1 MSSKLPLPELLLIDK
16 PRGVSSFGVIREL
29 RRRTGVRKFGHAGT
43 LDPLATGLMLI
54 GVNQGTKLLAELIGL
69 DKDYEAVIWL
79 GEARTTGDLE
89 GEVITEREYAHDL
102 TPVQLETAVASLLGN
117 IELPVSAYSAIKKD
131 GVPMYVRARKAAL
144 KGELVSAVPVRVMQV
159 RSAVLGE
166 VLPIRVAGKSRLALS
181 VHFSVG
187 SGTYIRSLAVAL
199 GERLGYP
206 AVLASLRRTRI
217 GTYSIKNALTPSE
230 VAERYEVFTPT
241 TKI

>member
-1 MSSKLPLPELLLIDK
+1 MEEKVPLPELLLIDK

-54 GVNQGTKLLAELIGL
+54 GVNRGTKLLADLIGL
-69 DKDYEAVIWL
+69 DKDYEAEILL
-79 GEARTTGDLE
+79 GESRSTGDME
-89 GEVITEREYAHDL
+89 GEILVEREYR
-102 TPVQLETAVASLLGN
+102 QNLETEEIQAAVASLVGE

-131 GVPMYVRARKAAL
+131 GIPMYKRARKAA
-144 KGELVSAVPVRVMQV
+144 E
-159 RSAVLGE
+159 LGE
-166 VLPIRVAGKSRLALS
+166 QVSEVPIRVMKITAATLRTVEVVMENGKTRLRLE
-181 VHFSVG
+181 VNFSVG

-217 GTYSIKNALTPSE
+217 GVYVIKNALTLGE
-230 VAERYEVFTPT
+230 VSERYELVEPRA
-241 TKI
+241 